1 MDTACAYMRESAC
14 LFLFLVADKYAEKL
28 KLRYRQRFIW
38 IKDHHWPPQLPQK
51 FYNLTLLKVE
61 TVRSGTPSISESF
74 TRLTMTGKVK
84 EALRKKNTTKLHQ
97 VFMKSVDRQKM
108 TVLFEG
114 YAGSGKSVLSL
125 HLCLQWIDEKLFQDY
140 KLVILVQLREPAIAN
155 ATQIK
160 EILPRVGMEEDA
172 AQWIENNAGSGVLF
186 IMDGWDELPKP
197 TPADHII
204 KRIIHREVLPESTIV
219 ITSRPT
225 SSVVLHNFLT
235 SRIEILGFSPE
246 DLRDYFTNHLDNNS
260 SKAHTLLQK
269 IRANPFVAGTCTLP
283 LNAAILVFI
292 FRQEGDLPTTEHRI
306 FDALIRNCILR
317 HLKERTNLKNLSAIK
332 SLANLPPLVQS
343 QYNELREIAYKGV
356 MGDLVIFQ
364 LLEDFETL
372 GLLQGVELY
381 TSSGSE
387 YFYNFFHLS
396 VQEFLA
402 AHHIATAFK
411 PAEQVA
417 ELEKLFG
424 KARFLST
431 FKHYSAITKLATRGI
446 DKIVLQIVKRSAAD
460 NPSYADRVHL
470 LSLLNCLY
478 EAQNPS
484 MYKLVADNLGPELDL
499 SYITLKHADCLSI
512 GYFFKYVKGIKADFS
527 KCFIDAEGCKLLFSQ
542 AQVYQLRFLE

>member
-1 MDTACAYMRESAC
+1 M
-14 LFLFLVADKYAEKL
+14 
-28 KLRYRQRFIW
+28 
-38 IKDHHWPPQLPQK
+38 PQK
-51 FYNLTLLKVE
+51 LYNLTLVERE
-61 TVRSGTPSISESF
+61 TVRRGTPSISS
-74 TRLTMTGKVK
+74 RLTLTRKVK
-84 EALRKKNTTKLHQ
+84 KALRENNSIELHE
-97 VFMKSVDRQKM
+97 VFMKSADKQKM

-114 YAGSGKSVLSL
+114 NAGSGKSVLSL
-125 HLCLQWIDEKLFQDY
+125 HLCLQWVDDKLFQDY
-140 KLVILVQLREPAIAN
+140 KLVILVRLRLPAIVN
-155 ATQIK
+155 ATQVK

-197 TPADHII
+197 TPAGHII
-204 KRIIHREVLPESTIV
+204 KRIIHREVLSESAIV

-225 SSVVLHNFLT
+225 SSVVLHQLLS

-246 DLRDYFTNHLDNNS
+246 DLHDYFTNHLGNNS
-260 SKAHTLLQK
+260 SEAHTLLRK
-269 IRANPFVAGTCTLP
+269 IRANPFVADTCALP
-283 LNAAILVFI
+283 LNAAILVYI
-292 FRQEGDLPTTEHRI
+292 FRQEGDLPTTEHGI
-306 FDALIRNCILR
+306 FDALLKTCILR
-317 HLKERTNLKNLSAIK
+317 HLKERTNLNVRAIK
-332 SLANLPPLVQS
+332 SLTDLPPVVQS
-343 QYNELREIAYKGV
+343 QYSELCEIAYKGV
-356 MGDLVIFQ
+356 MEDRAIFE
-364 LLEDFETL
+364 LSEDFETL
-372 GLLQGVELY
+372 GLLQGVELH
-381 TSSGSE
+381 TSSGNE
-387 YFYNFFHLS
+387 YLYDFFHLS

-470 LSLLNCLY
+470 RSLLNCLY

-484 MYKLVADNLGPELDL
+484 MYKFVADNLGPELDL
-499 SYITLKHADCLSI
+499 SYITLSRADCLSI
-512 GYFFKYVKGIKADFS
+512 SYFFKYVTGIKVDFS
-527 KCFIDAEGCKLLFSQ
+527 KCFIDAEGCKILFSQ

>member
-1 MDTACAYMRESAC
+1 M
-14 LFLFLVADKYAEKL
+14 
-28 KLRYRQRFIW
+28 
-38 IKDHHWPPQLPQK
+38 
-51 FYNLTLLKVE
+51 
-61 TVRSGTPSISESF
+61 
-74 TRLTMTGKVK
+74 
-84 EALRKKNTTKLHQ
+84 
-97 VFMKSVDRQKM
+97 
-108 TVLFEG
+108 
-114 YAGSGKSVLSL
+114 
-125 HLCLQWIDEKLFQDY
+125 
-140 KLVILVQLREPAIAN
+140 
-155 ATQIK
+155 
-160 EILPRVGMEEDA
+160 
-172 AQWIENNAGSGVLF
+172 
-186 IMDGWDELPKP
+186 
-197 TPADHII
+197 
-204 KRIIHREVLPESTIV
+204 
-219 ITSRPT
+219 
-225 SSVVLHNFLT
+225 
-235 SRIEILGFSPE
+235 
-246 DLRDYFTNHLDNNS
+246 
-260 SKAHTLLQK
+260 
-269 IRANPFVAGTCTLP
+269 
-283 LNAAILVFI
+283 
-292 FRQEGDLPTTEHRI
+292 
-306 FDALIRNCILR
+306 IRNCILR

-364 LLEDFETL
+364 LLEDFETV

-446 DKIVLQIVKRSAAD
+446 DKIVQIVKRRAAD

-484 MYKLVADNLGPELDL
+484 MYKLVADNLRPELDL

-512 GYFFKYVKGIKADFS
+512 GYFFKYVKGIKVDFS